1 MPFSLDLKNYYIKIW
16 RKLVKEKH
24 VFSDVENC
32 NFFSFFDAVF
42 LVPFSKIRKK
52 ISFNQDSLIF
62 LWYRPDSGKK
72 ISAFLQS
79 VYYMLCVKKNIKE
92 NFEK

>member
-1 MPFSLDLKNYYIKIW
+1 MTFSLDLKNYYIKIW

-52 ISFNQDSLIF
+52 ISFD
-62 LWYRPDSGKK
+62 
-72 ISAFLQS
+72 
-79 VYYMLCVKKNIKE
+79 
-92 NFEK
+92 

>member
-1 MPFSLDLKNYYIKIW
+1 MTFSLDVKNYYIKIW
-16 RKLVKEKH
+16 CKLVKEKH

-62 LWYRPDSGKK
+62 L
-72 ISAFLQS
+72 
-79 VYYMLCVKKNIKE
+79 
-92 NFEK
+92 

>member
-1 MPFSLDLKNYYIKIW
+1 MTFSLDVKNYYIKIW
-16 RKLVKEKH
+16 CKLVKEKH

-32 NFFSFFDAVF
+32 NFFSFIDAVF

-62 LWYRPDSGKK
+62 L
-72 ISAFLQS
+72 
-79 VYYMLCVKKNIKE
+79 
-92 NFEK
+92 